1 MERTC
6 DKFVGLLGNGALQDL
21 PRGIDEYLELRKAMV
36 GNKPPI
42 HKSKSASSITEIQ
55 MLKKN
60 IAKYEKQIQKLS
72 QEEQELNSRLEVAA
86 FDHEVLMELTS
97 KIDKV
102 RELKFSIEEEW
113 MNASAE
119 LEK

>member
-1 MERTC
+1 M
-6 DKFVGLLGNGALQDL
+6 LS
-21 PRGIDEYLELRKAMV
+21 
-36 GNKPPI
+36 NKTPI
-42 HKSKSASSITEIQ
+42 QKLTNSSNLAEIRL
-55 MLKKN
+55 LKKN

-72 QEEQELNSRLEVAA
+72 QEELELNSRLGESA
-86 FDHEVLMELTS
+86 FDHEALLRLTN

-113 MNASAE
+113 INASAE